1 MDDNNQKI
9 RQIKGSMKLFPSD
22 RMEFTPYG
30 QGEPQMERV
39 KATANGSL
47 SRTTGEKH
55 QSWIVRLKV
64 PVEVTDPAAEI
75 RDELEKVLKGLPE
88 SRRKPPLRGRI
99 LMDKSD
105 CQVRLNQSKGQVE
118 IGITIDLRE
127 ENNVTQFFTKKAMEI
142 NQCLHFND
150 LLLKKH
156 IIALATTSTSK

>member
-9 RQIKGSMKLFPSD
+9 KHIRGSMRLYPSD

-64 PVEVTDPAAEI
+64 PVEVTDPAADL
-75 RDELEKVLKGLPE
+75 RDELEKVLKALPE
-88 SRRKPPLRGRI
+88 SRRKPAPKGRI
-99 LMDKSD
+99 LMNQDG
-105 CQVRLNQSKGQVE
+105 CQVTLNRSKGRIE
-118 IGITIDLRE
+118 IGMTIDLTTVI
-127 ENNVTQFFTKKAMEI
+127 NVKQFFTKKAMEI
-142 NQCLHFND
+142 NQCLDYNQISI
-150 LLLKKH
+150 KQQC
-156 IIALATTSTSK
+156 IALAKSSTK